1 MAKKPKPNQGRKSP
15 PPPRQNPKPTYK
27 APMIER
33 RPPRVPGR

>member
-1 MAKKPKPNQGRKSP
+1 MAKKQKPAQGRKGQPQGRP
-15 PPPRQNPKPTYK
+15 PSKPTYK